1 MTTRSFSELKRWRTI
16 RNTLRLLWCAIGA
29 AAGFGAA
36 LWLDE
41 ISSPFLLASLGGS
54 TVFLFALTH
63 TAPAQPRALFGG
75 HLSSALI
82 GICCGQW
89 LGDAFWV
96 YVLAMVLTLVFMLCT
111 KTVHPPAGAN
121 AIIMIYEHAGFGSLW
136 HPVGLDVAMLA
147 AAAFVWSRI
156 FPGTFRYPTAW
167 FEKSPPAYLAGAW
180 KN

>member
-1 MTTRSFSELKRWRTI
+1 MTTRSFSELKRRRAI

-54 TVFLFALTH
+54 TVFLFALTR

-75 HLSSALI
+75 HLGSALI

-121 AIIMIYEHAGFGSLW
+121 AIIMIYEHAGFDGLW
-136 HPVGLDVAMLA
+136 HPVGLGVAMLA
-147 AAAFVWSRI
+147 ATAFVWSRI